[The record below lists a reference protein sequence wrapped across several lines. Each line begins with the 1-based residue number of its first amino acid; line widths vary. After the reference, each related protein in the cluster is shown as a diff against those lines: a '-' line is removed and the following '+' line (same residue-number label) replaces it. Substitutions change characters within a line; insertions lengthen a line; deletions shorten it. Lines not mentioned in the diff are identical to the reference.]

1 MASRVLTHY
10 LNSFR
15 GFSREVWLLSGV
27 MLINRSGT
35 MVIPFMTVYLTQ
47 VMGYSLGQAGWVMSA
62 FGAGSVLG
70 SFLGGKLTDRI
81 GFYQVQFWSLL
92 LSGLAFIGL
101 GYAGNIWAFGAMVF
115 VVSTLADAFRPA
127 NFAALATYS
136 RPENRTRA
144 MGLLRLAVNLGW
156 AVGPA
161 VGGLLAASV
170 GYKALFWVDGLTCI
184 SAAIFFRLALP
195 VRERPR
201 EERESSGEGLV
212 LASSSAY
219 RDGKYLIFLL
229 LVLLNGIA
237 FMQLFSTMPVF
248 FKQEIFLDEGQIGRL
263 MAVNGL
269 VIALVEMPLIYLV
282 EHRFGKWQI
291 VSIGTLLIGF
301 SYLLFNI
308 FGAFWGVAFAC
319 MMLMTVGEMLSLP
332 FIATMALDFTND
344 KNRGQY
350 MALFTMT
357 YSVSHIISP
366 NLGLQVAEHFG
377 FSSLWYLLMFF
388 CVLVW
393 FGFRRMA
400 AIARRPAVEPAP
412 ALTGPGD

>member
-1 MASRVLTHY
+1 MASKILTHY

-15 GFSREVWLLSGV
+15 GFSREAWLLSAV

-47 VMGYSLGQAGWVMSA
+47 VKGYSLGQAGWVMSA

-70 SFLGGKLTDRI
+70 SYLGGQLTDRI

-92 LSGLAFIGL
+92 LSGLALIGL
-101 GYAGNIWAFGAMVF
+101 GYTESIWAFGAMVF
-115 VVSTLADAFRPA
+115 LVSTIADAFRPA

-144 MGLLRLAVNLGW
+144 MGLLRMAVNLGW

-170 GYKALFWVDGLTCI
+170 GYKALFWADGLTCI
-184 SAAIFFRLALP
+184 GAAIFFRLALP
-195 VRERPR
+195 VRKRPQ
-201 EERESSGEGLV
+201 EAGAGNQAAGPAPV
-212 LASSSAY
+212 VSSAY
-219 RDGKYLIFLL
+219 RDGRYLAFLL

-237 FMQLFSTMPVF
+237 FMQLFSTIPVF
-248 FKQEIFLDEGQIGRL
+248 FKQEIALDEAQIGRL
-263 MAVNGL
+263 MAINGL
-269 VIALVEMPLIYLV
+269 LIALVEMPLIYVV

-291 VSIGTLLIGF
+291 VSIGTLIIGF

-308 FGAFWGVAFAC
+308 FGLFWAVAFAC
-319 MMLMTVGEMLSLP
+319 MLSLTIGEMLSLP
-332 FIATMALDFTND
+332 FIATMAIDFTTD
-344 KNRGQY
+344 RNRGQY

-357 YSVSHIISP
+357 YSVSHILSP
-366 NLGLQVAEHFG
+366 NLGLQVADHFG
-377 FSSLWYLLMFF
+377 FSTLWYLLMGF

-400 AIARRPAVEPAP
+400 AAARQPAVEPA
-412 ALTGPGD
+412 LVGERE

>member
-1 MASRVLTHY
+1 MASRLLTHY

-15 GFSREVWLLSGV
+15 GFSREVWLLSTV

-47 VMGYSLGQAGWVMSA
+47 VEGYSLGQAGWVMSA
-62 FGAGSVLG
+62 FGGGSVLG
-70 SFLGGKLTDRI
+70 AYLGGRLTDRI
-81 GFYQVQFWSLL
+81 GFYQVQFLSLL

-101 GYAGNIWAFGAMVF
+101 GYTQNIWAFGAMVF
-115 VVSTLADAFRPA
+115 VLSTIADAFRPA

-144 MGLLRLAVNLGW
+144 MGLLRLAINLGW
-156 AVGPA
+156 AIGPA

-170 GYKALFWVDGLTCI
+170 GYKALFWADGLTCI
-184 SAAIFFRLALP
+184 GAALFFRLALP
-195 VRERPR
+195 VREPANPAA
-201 EERESSGEGLV
+201 ESTAEGPV
-212 LASSSAY
+212 PAPVSAY
-219 RDGKYLIFLL
+219 RDGKYLAFLL

-237 FMQLFSTMPVF
+237 FMQLFSTLPVF
-248 FKQEIFLDEGQIGRL
+248 FKQDILLNEGQIGRL
-263 MAVNGL
+263 MAINGL

-282 EHRFGKWQI
+282 EHRFGKWSI
-291 VSIGTLLIGF
+291 VSIGTLLIGA

-308 FGAFWGVAFAC
+308 FGAVWGVAFSC

-332 FIATMALDFTND
+332 FIATMALDFTD
-344 KNRGQY
+344 DRNRGQY

-357 YSVSHIISP
+357 YSVAHILAP

-377 FSSLWYLLMFF
+377 FSMLWYLLMGF

-393 FGFRRMA
+393 FGFRRIGA
-400 AIARRPAVEPAP
+400 AARPPLAEPARIS
-412 ALTGPGD
+412 